1 MKKTTLWA
9 ISPMILLAACG
20 PETGAGFGA
29 LTPVTTAATAA
40 PSAMEEE
47 AQIIAMI
54 NAERAKQGLVALSYN
69 GQLATAAERHANDM
83 AAQNYFSHTS
93 KNGAQ
98 VGDRVRATGYCY
110 SYLSE
115 NISGGY
121 PTAQQAV
128 RGWMASSGHRKN
140 ILSTQ
145 VNEIGIGTGAGGMR
159 VAVFARGC

>member
-1 MKKTTLWA
+1 MKTTTLWA
-9 ISPMILLAACG
+9 IVPAILLAACG
-20 PETGAGFGA
+20 PDTGAGFGA

-47 AQIIAMI
+47 AQIMAML
-54 NAERAKQGLVALSYN
+54 NAERAKQGLAPLSYN
-69 GQLATAAERHANDM
+69 AKLATAAERHANDM
-83 AAQNYFSHTS
+83 AAKNYFSHIS
-93 KNGAQ
+93 KNGAK
-98 VGDRVRATGYCY
+98 VGDRVRAAGYCY
-110 SYLSE
+110 GFLSE

-128 RGWMASSGHRKN
+128 QGWMASSGHRKN
-140 ILSTQ
+140 ILSSQ

>member
-1 MKKTTLWA
+1 MKTTLWA
-9 ISPMILLAACG
+9 IVPMILLAACG
-20 PETGAGFGA
+20 PETGAGFGE

-40 PSAMEEE
+40 PSVMEEE
-47 AQIIAMI
+47 AQIMAMI
-54 NAERAKQGLVALSYN
+54 NAERSKRGLVALSYN
-69 GQLATAAERHANDM
+69 AQLAKAAERHANDM
-83 AAQNYFSHTS
+83 AAKNYFSHTS

-98 VGDRVRATGYCY
+98 VGDRVRAVGYCY
-110 SYLSE
+110 GYLSE

-128 RGWMASSGHRKN
+128 LGWMKSDGHRKN
-140 ILSTQ
+140 ILSSQ